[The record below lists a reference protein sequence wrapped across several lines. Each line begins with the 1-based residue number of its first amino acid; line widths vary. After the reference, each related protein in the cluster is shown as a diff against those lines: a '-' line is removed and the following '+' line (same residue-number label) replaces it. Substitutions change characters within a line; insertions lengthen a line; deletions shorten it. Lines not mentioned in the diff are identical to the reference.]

1 MKPYR
6 IIIHFFLLLSAAL
19 ISSRVSAQN
28 TNQKEVFVVKPYEPV
43 LSDAVKINFLP
54 SVSDTLHVA
63 PVFSYSILSQR
74 IPTEYEVVPIT
85 AAKMVAESVPR
96 LYKSYLKL
104 GIGNYLTPL
113 AELNISSLRSSKF
126 VGGFYF
132 RHLSSQWNYERNDKN
147 KVDAGYANNDAALY
161 GAKIM
166 KYHVLKGEVDFSGNT
181 VHYYGYNPL
190 VDNVL
195 DKNKIRQDILH
206 GGASIDLASN
216 YADSSRMNYQ
226 LKIGYGYTNLKDKHF
241 EHAFNLGVNLKKM
254 VVDNFL
260 TGDINFSYFK
270 PSMNIDTAYHAL
282 FEFKPGFSR
291 RTSDWKFSLG
301 LNLTADVVGGKS
313 TFNIYPEG
321 ILEFTAIDKILIPYF
336 GVTGYR
342 QANDYYAI
350 LKENPF
356 IMPSLSVK
364 SSNYK
369 IIAYGG
375 LKGNMGTHFAYN
387 LSLKYASVGNMYFY
401 INNAADSL
409 SLGNQFNT
417 TYDDVEI
424 LNYRGEFIYNQE
436 QKLTLS
442 LSGEYNQ
449 YTLSKLDK
457 PFQKDILDFTLKGRY
472 NLMDKIIAGASVYYV
487 GKRFALPLN
496 GTGYAE
502 LKGIADINL
511 SLEYR
516 YTKLLS
522 VFLHINNLAASRYYQ
537 WYQYPLQRFNFMAG
551 FTYAL

>member
-1 MKPYR
+1 MKPYKS
-6 IIIHFFLLLSAAL
+6 IIHLFLLLSAL
-19 ISSRVSAQN
+19 FISSGVSAQV

-54 SVSDTLHVA
+54 TISDTLHVA
-63 PVFSYSILSQR
+63 PAFSYSILSQR
-74 IPTEYEVVPIT
+74 VPTEYEVVPIT

-113 AELNISSLRSSKF
+113 AELNISSLRSSRF

-132 RHLSSQWNYERNDKN
+132 RHLSSQWNYEREDRN
-147 KVDAGYANNDAALY
+147 KVDAGYANNDASLY
-161 GAKIM
+161 GEKIM
-166 KYHVLKGEVDFSGNT
+166 KNHVLKGEVDFSGNM

-190 VDNVL
+190 VDTVL
-195 DKNKIRQDILH
+195 DKNRIRQDILH

-216 YADSSRMNYQ
+216 YADSSKMNYR
-226 LKIGYGYTNLKDKHF
+226 LKMGYGYTNLKDKHF
-241 EHAFNLGVNLKKM
+241 EHAFNLGVYLKKM
-254 VVDNFL
+254 VEGNFL
-260 TGDINFSYFK
+260 TGDMNFCYFK
-270 PSMNIDTAYHAL
+270 PSVNIDTAYHAM

-291 RTSDWKFSLG
+291 KTSDWKFSLG
-301 LNLTADVVGGKS
+301 LNLTADIVGGKS
-313 TFNIYPEG
+313 TFTIYPEG

-336 GVTGYR
+336 GISGYR

-401 INNAADSL
+401 INNATDSL
-409 SLGNQFNT
+409 SLGNQFEAI
-417 TYDDVEI
+417 YDDVEF
-424 LNYRGEFIYNQE
+424 LNYRGELIYNQG

-449 YTLSKLDK
+449 YTMSKLVK
-457 PFQKDILDFTLKGRY
+457 PFQKNILDFTLKGRY

-487 GKRFALPLN
+487 GKRYALPLN
-496 GTGYAE
+496 GAAYKE
-502 LKGIADINL
+502 LNGIADINL

-537 WYQYPLQRFNFMAG
+537 WNQYPSQRFNFLAG